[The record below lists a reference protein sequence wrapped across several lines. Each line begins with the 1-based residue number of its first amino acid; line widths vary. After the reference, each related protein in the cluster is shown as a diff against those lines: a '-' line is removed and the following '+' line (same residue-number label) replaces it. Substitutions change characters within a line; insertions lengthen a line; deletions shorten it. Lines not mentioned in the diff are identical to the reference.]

1 MQKRNTD
8 ARYEKMAVDEIFS
21 KTAIIERLYKGFLN
35 IAGYPP
41 DVKYDVDARAVVEM
55 LVRMDKRT
63 AYYSYFHSGNM
74 IHELKQAGSLI
85 YWLIKLKP
93 FRIIDERIINGGID
107 LIEEAFHLNESL
119 AVFLTYSALKNFG
132 KLKTIPQKDG
142 DIQKNLL
149 YAFKYREMPQDAI
162 MTLTYSLMTVS
173 DV

>member
-8 ARYEKMAVDEIFS
+8 TRYQKMTMDEIFS
-21 KTAIIERLYKGFLN
+21 ETAIIEQLYKGFLH

-55 LVRMDKRT
+55 LVRIDKRT
-63 AYYSYFHSGNM
+63 AYYSYFHSGNK
-74 IHELKQAGSLI
+74 IHELKRAGSLI

-93 FRIIDERIINGGID
+93 FRITDERIIKGGID
-107 LIEEAFHLNESL
+107 LIDEAFHLNESF
-119 AVFLTYSALKNFG
+119 AIFLTYSALRNFG
-132 KLKTIPQKDG
+132 KLKTIPQKDS

-173 DV
+173 DI